1 MRYVKPHFYD
11 EFKCIADKC
20 PDTCCAGWQ
29 IVIDEDSLEK
39 YAACKDA
46 FGKHLK
52 NCIDWQ
58 EGCFFQNNRRCAML
72 NDSNLCNLMI
82 EKGEG
87 WLCRTC
93 DQYPRHTEE
102 FDGVR
107 EVSLSLSCPVAAEI
121 MLKEEAPL
129 RFVVNED
136 DEPDP
141 LEDEFEDFD
150 YLLYSQLVDA
160 REEFFKIAQNR
171 SLSIWQRLAI
181 ITDMARSMQTCV
193 DEGRACDIEIV
204 AEECKIAAETEQVN
218 VQILSGNERYE
229 KVRDA
234 FSLFYELEHLRE
246 EWPDVLAET
255 EKTLYDSY
263 DKYAQ
268 IVAAFEDEYVA
279 AFGAAKWEIFLEQIL
294 MFFLYTYFCG
304 AVYDECVFSKAAL
317 AAFSVCY
324 IREIIMGKWYT
335 DGKNI
340 DVSGCITLAYRYARE
355 VEHSDINLNHME
367 EWFMERFDH
376 ETGK

>member
-1 MRYVKPHFYD
+1 
-11 EFKCIADKC
+11 
-20 PDTCCAGWQ
+20 
-29 IVIDEDSLEK
+29 
-39 YAACKDA
+39 
-46 FGKHLK
+46 
-52 NCIDWQ
+52 
-58 EGCFFQNNRRCAML
+58 
-72 NDSNLCNLMI
+72 
-82 EKGEG
+82 
-87 WLCRTC
+87 
-93 DQYPRHTEE
+93 
-102 FDGVR
+102 
-107 EVSLSLSCPVAAEI
+107 
-121 MLKEEAPL
+121 MLKEENPL
-129 RFVVNED
+129 QFVVSED
-136 DEPDP
+136 DESDP

-181 ITDMARSMQTCV
+181 ITDMARSMQSCV
-193 DEGRACDIEIV
+193 DEGRACDIVDV
-204 AEECKIAAETEQVN
+204 AEECKIAAESKGMYQQVE
-218 VQILSGNERYE
+218 VLTGKERYE
-229 KVRDA
+229 KVKDA

-263 DKYAQ
+263 HKYAQ
-268 IVAAFEDEYVA
+268 IDTAFEDEYVA

-304 AVYDECVFSKAAL
+304 AVYDECVLSKAAL

-324 IREIIMGKWYT
+324 IREIIMGKWYI
-335 DGKNI
+335 DGKKI
-340 DVSGCITLAYRYARE
+340 DVSDCITLAYRYARE